1 MIRALL
7 VLTAT
12 VILCTLAAGCEGG
25 SSDRAE
31 HDKGPKPVPTEPLKP
46 SSSSVQLS
54 NRGSGPSG
62 NGGTA
67 PTTPPAGGDTG
78 GSKGGGN

>member
-12 VILCTLAAGCEGG
+12 VVLCTLAAGCGD
-25 SSDRAE
+25 SSNDRAE

-46 SSSSVQLS
+46 SSSSVTLS
-54 NRGSGPSG
+54 NRGSAPSG
-62 NGGTA
+62 SGGTA
-67 PTTPPAGGDTG
+67 PTTPPAGGTTNNP
-78 GSKGGGN
+78 GGGK

>member
-54 NRGSGPSG
+54 NRGSGASG
-62 NGGTA
+62 DGSAA
-67 PTTPPAGGDTG
+67 PTTPPASGNTNKAGGG
-78 GSKGGGN
+78 GS

>member
-54 NRGSGPSG
+54 NRGNGAAPSG
-62 NGGTA
+62 TA
-67 PTTPPAGGDTG
+67 APANPPAGGSTG
-78 GSKGGGN
+78 GSGGSN